1 MGGSLVCSVGIRTIV
16 MAVMK
21 LSYSLLVAGHDRDNQ
36 MVTGCFPAIILITFW
51 RIIGKMELGDG
62 LICSWYFTLKVISS
76 NKRKL
81 L

>member
-16 MAVMK
+16 MVVMK

-51 RIIGKMELGDG
+51 RIIGKMEHGDDP
-62 LICSWYFTLKVISS
+62 ICSSYLTPKVIPS
-76 NKRKL
+76 NKCKSL
-81 L
+81 